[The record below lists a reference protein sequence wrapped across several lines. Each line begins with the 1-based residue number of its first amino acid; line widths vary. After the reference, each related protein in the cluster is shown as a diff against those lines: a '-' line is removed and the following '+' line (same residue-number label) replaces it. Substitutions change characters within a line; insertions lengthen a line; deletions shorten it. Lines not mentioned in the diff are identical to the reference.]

1 MESCFPKAVEKLV
14 AGAITELG
22 NQPAWWYSIDGEKDD
37 LSSMAN
43 LFEVDNTLLH
53 QMLSACGLYY
63 PKSGIV
69 TCRRFNRNGFDNFI
83 NRYNLDI
90 EVDKHCKAF
99 FVRIGSYTSPK
110 GKVSVKCQKKEDVP
124 KPRLSSKL

>member
-22 NQPAWWYSIDGEKDD
+22 DQPAWWYSIDGEKDD

-53 QMLSACGLYY
+53 QMLLACGLYY
-63 PKSGIV
+63 PILRVASSPV
-69 TCRRFNRNGFDNFI
+69 VDS
-83 NRYNLDI
+83 I
-90 EVDKHCKAF
+90 EMVL
-99 FVRIGSYTSPK
+99 IT
-110 GKVSVKCQKKEDVP
+110 
-124 KPRLSSKL
+124 LSTATI

>member
-22 NQPAWWYSIDGEKDD
+22 NQPAWLYSIDGEKDD

-43 LFEVDNTLLH
+43 LFKVDDTLLH
-53 QMLSACGLYY
+53 QMLLACGLYY

-69 TCRRFNRNGFDNFI
+69 TCRRFNQNGYDNFI
-83 NRYNLDI
+83 DCYNLDI
-90 EVDKHCKAF
+90 EIDKYCKAF
-99 FVRIGSYTSPK
+99 FV
-110 GKVSVKCQKKEDVP
+110 
-124 KPRLSSKL
+124 